1 MYPLHT
7 GSVLLDVAN
16 AQRTELLVATHDRR
30 RANLAHRFTTKHAA
44 PASKRPWWSGLARS
58 HRAA

>member
-7 GSVLLDVAN
+7 GSVLLDIAN
-16 AQRTELLVATHDRR
+16 AQRTELL
-30 RANLAHRFTTKHAA
+30 AA
-44 PASKRPWWSGLARS
+44 PMTAVAPPGAPVHHEARPSRASKQPWWSGLARS